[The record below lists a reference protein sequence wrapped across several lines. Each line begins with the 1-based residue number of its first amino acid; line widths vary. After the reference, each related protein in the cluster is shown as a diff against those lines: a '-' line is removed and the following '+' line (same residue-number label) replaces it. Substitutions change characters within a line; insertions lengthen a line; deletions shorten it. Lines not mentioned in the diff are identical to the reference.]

1 MLISMKN
8 ITKLVMLGLLLIPFA
23 AIINMGNAFAANYT
37 VEMQAGSSNAGDTTK
52 GFAPKEEHIA
62 VGDTLVWHNDDSA
75 GHTVTSGAPGQ
86 NDSGSLFDSTKDP
99 AGFLIKPTKTWSH
112 TFDKAGEYPYFCQV
126 HPWML
131 GEVYVGG
138 EAAPIPSPTPSPGPT
153 KMPGAMV
160 LPTDNKSVNVEVT
173 LSAMTLEPNKEIT
186 FNLRF
191 LDPMTNLPLNHTNYD
206 FKVTDSSGNAVVDMK
221 GLHTHPGVVSQSV
234 TFTSTGSYTLS
245 VNVIGTGIPPPP
257 FNTSHSGLA
266 TTSLNVVPEFPLT
279 AILPMILAFVAVVA
293 VMRIRSSKKLPG
305 L

>member
-23 AIINMGNAFAANYT
+23 AIINSGNAFAAKVT
-37 VEMQAGSSNAGDTTK
+37 VSMQAGGSNAGATPPK
-52 GFAPKEEHIA
+52 GFDPKEAHIA
-62 VGDTLVWHNDDSA
+62 VGDTVVWTNDDSA

-99 AGFLIKPTKTWSH
+99 AGFLVKPTKSWSH
-112 TFDKAGEYPYFCQV
+112 TFDKAGEFPYFCQV

-138 EAAPIPSPTPSPGPT
+138 APSPQPVPLPE

-186 FNLRF
+186 INLRF
-191 LDPMTNLPLNHTNYD
+191 LDPMTNLPLNHTNFD
-206 FKVTDSSGNAVVDMK
+206 IKVTDSSGNAVVDQK
-221 GLHTHPGVVSQSV
+221 GLHRHPGTYSQSV
-234 TFTSTGSYTLS
+234 TFTNTGSYTLS

-257 FNTSHSGLA
+257 FDTSHSGLA
-266 TTSLNVVPEFPLT
+266 TMPLNVVPEFPLT

-293 VMRIRSSKKLPG
+293 IMRIRSSKNLPNH
-305 L
+305 